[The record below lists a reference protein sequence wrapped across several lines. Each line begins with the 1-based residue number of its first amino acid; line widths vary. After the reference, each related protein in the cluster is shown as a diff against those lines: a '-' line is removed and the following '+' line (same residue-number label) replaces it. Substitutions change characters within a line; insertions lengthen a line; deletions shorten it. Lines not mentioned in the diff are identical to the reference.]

1 MDKIAQLRQ
10 ELEDQIALAN
20 QKGVVNRLRFHA
32 KAGTDLHTRVI
43 LASGRLITLE
53 KTRHSGTESHE
64 TLNIE
69 SNKIGASILNL
80 VASIT
85 PDNIRWENPDAH
97 ILVVCREKYPE
108 DWAYLENFF
117 SVSRQENWKI
127 THALGE
133 PEDLNVDLI
142 VFDNF
147 RWDKDN
153 ANRSDEQHIKLFEKI
168 VAISAAPILY
178 CGDYTKALEKLR
190 DRVNAANSPF
200 TMIPRIRET
209 LEFAAQY
216 KGTSKAPWNR

>member
-1 MDKIAQLRQ
+1 MDKIKQLCKD
-10 ELEDQIALAN
+10 LEDQIGLDN
-20 QKGVVNRLRFHA
+20 QKGVVNRLRYHA
-32 KAGTDLHTRVI
+32 KSNTDLYTNVI
-43 LASGRLITLE
+43 LISSRFIALE
-53 KTRHSGTESHE
+53 KARHRGTEPSKD
-64 TLNIE
+64 LNLE
-69 SNKIGASILNL
+69 SNKIRESILHL
-80 VASIT
+80 IQSIT
-85 PDNIRWENPDAH
+85 PENIRWENPDAH
-97 ILVVCREKYPE
+97 ILVVCREKHQE
-108 DWAYLENFF
+108 DWEYLEKFF
-117 SVSRQENWKI
+117 SVSNQENWKI

-133 PEDLNVDLI
+133 PDDLNVDLI

-153 ANRSDEQHIKLFEKI
+153 SNRSDELHLKLFEKL
-168 VAISAAPILY
+168 VNISVAPILY